1 MPVRQIKK
9 SWMVDFRFGS
19 ERCRK
24 RSPLNT
30 RPGAIAYEMFLKKES
45 CLYGSIT
52 AALRANAPQNRMPCP
67 TLTEFAPR
75 WFAGYVTVN
84 NRPKEQ
90 AQKRLIFEHHILPEF
105 GSLRLCDI
113 GYEEIEVYKGRKRGI
128 GLAAKT
134 INNHLAVLHR
144 CLTCAK
150 EWNVLRTDVPRVP
163 LLRSA
168 EPTFHFLTED
178 DCVKLLAAAPV
189 GTPRTMILM
198 GLQTG
203 LRFCELAALH
213 WEEVDLVRASVT
225 VCRSMVAGH
234 VSSPKSNRI
243 RHVPLTS
250 DLVDALSALPR
261 GGDVVF
267 HRKGRMMTYRVAWK
281 MLDELSRAAGIAHV
295 SWHDLRHTFA
305 SQLVG
310 RGASLLSV
318 QKLLGHS
325 DIQVTMRYSHLGKDA
340 LRGAIALL
348 ENSFHENVGN
358 VSPIKTG
365 VPERVGHAWAL

>member
-1 MPVRQIKK
+1 MPVRFIKK
-9 SWMVDFRFGS
+9 RWAVDFRFGG

-30 RPGAIAYEMFLKKES
+30 RPGAIAYEMFLKKEA

-52 AALRANAPQNRMPCP
+52 SALRANSPENRMPCP
-67 TLTEFAPR
+67 TLAEFTPR

-90 AQKRLIFEHHILPEF
+90 AQKRRVFKRHILPEF
-105 GSLRLCDI
+105 GALRMCDI
-113 GYEEIEVYKGRKRGI
+113 GYEEIEVYKGKKRAA

-150 EWNVLRTDVPRVP
+150 EWKVLRTEVPRVP
-163 LLRSA
+163 LLRAA
-168 EPTFHFLTED
+168 EPTFHFLSDD
-178 DCVKLLAAAPV
+178 DCSKLLAMAPGGV
-189 GTPRTMILM
+189 PRAMILM
-198 GLQTG
+198 GLRTG
-203 LRFCELAALH
+203 LRFCELAALR
-213 WEEVDLVRASVT
+213 WDDVDLSLGSVT
-225 VCRSMVAGH
+225 VCRSMVGGD
-234 VSSPKSNRI
+234 VSAPKSNRI
-243 RHVPLTS
+243 RHVPLTT
-250 DLVDALSALPR
+250 DLVHELRALPLD
-261 GGDVVF
+261 GELVF
-267 HRKGRMMTYRVAWK
+267 TRAGRMITYRVAWK
-281 MLDELSRAAGIAHV
+281 MLDDLSRAAGIEHV

-305 SQLVG
+305 SQLVA

-348 ENSFHENVGN
+348 ENSFHEKTGN

-365 VPERVGHAWAL
+365 VPEQVGHAWAL